1 MSAEGGSGAGPL
13 HGEGRAAL
21 LTAAVRV
28 MDRDGMRGLTYRA
41 VAQEAG
47 VSHGLVRHH
56 FGSRDAL
63 IREAVLDL
71 AARTLQS
78 TKLESGTGR
87 LEDLGEGTTRMVT
100 EPENLP
106 GVDYELILE
115 ARRRPELAPAVHVLY
130 DRYLEATRR
139 ELERIGL
146 DDDPALARLV
156 FAALDGLVLQMLVYG
171 RTEDAD
177 AAIDRLQ
184 ELLADRLPR
193 GGR

>member
-1 MSAEGGSGAGPL
+1 VHAKPASGAGPV

-21 LTAAVRV
+21 LAAAARV
-28 MDRDGMRGLTYRA
+28 MDRDGMRGLTYRS
-41 VAQEAG
+41 VAREAG

-71 AARTLQS
+71 AARSLQI

-87 LEDLGEGTTRMVT
+87 LEDLGAGTSRMVT
-100 EPENLP
+100 EPQNLP

-130 DRYLEATRR
+130 DRYLDATRR
-139 ELERIGL
+139 ELQRIGL
-146 DDDPALARLV
+146 GDDPALARLV
-156 FAALDGLVLQMLVYG
+156 FAALDGLVLQMIIYG

-177 AAIDRLQ
+177 AAIARLH
-184 ELLADRLPR
+184 ELLSPRLEPD
-193 GGR
+193 GR